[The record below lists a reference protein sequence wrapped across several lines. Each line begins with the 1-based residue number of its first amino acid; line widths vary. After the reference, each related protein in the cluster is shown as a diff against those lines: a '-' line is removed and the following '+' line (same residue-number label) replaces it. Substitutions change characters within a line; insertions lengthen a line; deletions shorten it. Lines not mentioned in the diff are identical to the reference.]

1 MDILNARLA
10 DIKRRQ
16 DEMSAILKEAG
27 TTPCTFVQSLRDNQE
42 KLTTLLN
49 EVKTENQAI

>member
-27 TTPCTFVQSLRDNQE
+27 TSPCTFVQSLRDNQE

-49 EVKTENQAI
+49 EVKTEKQTI